1 MIGRIIRILFVLLG
15 LAWAGL
21 AVLLIRSLR

>member
-1 MIGRIIRILFVLLG
+1 MIGRIIRILFVLLS